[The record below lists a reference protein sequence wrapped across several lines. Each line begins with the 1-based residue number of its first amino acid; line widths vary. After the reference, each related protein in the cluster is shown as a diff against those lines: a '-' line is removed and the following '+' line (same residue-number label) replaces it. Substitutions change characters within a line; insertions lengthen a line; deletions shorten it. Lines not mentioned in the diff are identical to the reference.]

1 MQGIGERTIDK
12 LTWRFVPFL
21 IVCYLFAY
29 LDRVNLAFAASD
41 MSRDLGFSA
50 ATIGTGAGLFFLS
63 YFLLEVPS
71 NLALERFGARRW
83 IARIMVSWGVLA
95 GAMAFVGTVQ
105 HFYVMRLLL
114 GAAEAGFFPGVI
126 YFLTVWFPAEFR
138 GRIIGWFMVAVPV
151 STVVGAP
158 MSGYLLGLEGAMGL
172 RGWQWLFLVEAA
184 PPVLLAVVASRY
196 LTDQPRDAAW
206 LTAEER
212 AWLEER
218 LTREEAERRAMPRS
232 SLARALCDPRVLGLG
247 LVYFGIVLTLYGLGF
262 FLPTI
267 VRGFGLTSQQTGW
280 VSAIPYLVGAAVMV
294 PWGLRSDLAGERRW
308 HAAWPCFVAGLGLAL
323 AATTLDPV
331 LKMAALSMSAAGTFA
346 AFPVFWTM
354 PAARLTGA
362 AAAGGI
368 ALVNSIGNLGGY
380 FGPAIMGHL
389 KDVTGTF
396 ESGLYVLAVG
406 AVVAGSMVLLLGTGS
421 VSDGGGV

>member
-1 MQGIGERTIDK
+1 
-12 LTWRFVPFL
+12 L
-21 IVCYLFAY
+21 
-29 LDRVNLAFAASD
+29 
-41 MSRDLGFSA
+41 
-50 ATIGTGAGLFFLS
+50 
-63 YFLLEVPS
+63 
-71 NLALERFGARRW
+71 
-83 IARIMVSWGVLA
+83 
-95 GAMAFVGTVQ
+95 
-105 HFYVMRLLL
+105 
-114 GAAEAGFFPGVI
+114 
-126 YFLTVWFPAEFR
+126 
-138 GRIIGWFMVAVPV
+138 VAVPV
-151 STVVGAP
+151 STVIGAP
-158 MSGYLLGLEGAMGL
+158 LSGYLLGLDGAMGL
-172 RGWQWLFLVEAA
+172 KGWQWLFLIEAA
-184 PPVLLAVVASRY
+184 APVLLAVVASRY
-196 LTDQPRDAAW
+196 LTDRPRDAVW

-212 AWLEER
+212 AWLVER
-218 LTREEAERRAMPRS
+218 LAREEAGRRDLARS
-232 SLARALCDPRVLGLG
+232 SLVQALADPRVLGFG
-247 LVYFGIVLTLYGLGF
+247 LVYFGVVLTLYGLGF

-267 VRGFGLTSQQTGW
+267 VRGFGLTTQQTGW

-323 AATTLDPV
+323 AAPASDPA
-331 LKMAALSMSAAGTFA
+331 LKMAALSLSAVGTFA

-406 AVVAGSMVLLLGTGS
+406 VAVAGGIVLLLGAERGP
-421 VSDGGGV
+421 DGGGAGQ